1 MKGPFAITRVLLFVA
16 LGGLIALSFLAIR
29 VLERDVQAY
38 RESNQEAIHWSS
50 AQVEV
55 ELNRFILE
63 LSRFV
68 HGQEGATVATVNDR
82 FDILWSRTGLFR
94 SGEIGRRLREYDEGL
109 STIPLVLARLDQ
121 HEQSIVNLQAGMTDV
136 NKAVLSDFLA
146 LRDPLRRL
154 SVKVLSGEQQRYANV
169 RKNLLSSSRMTF
181 WVWVAT
187 LVLTAVLIGI
197 MLTESRRYVRLI
209 RQSAKLAEEAQAA
222 TRAKSRFLT
231 MMSHEIRTPM
241 NGVMG
246 LMALAKQTGLN
257 ERQARLI
264 EQAERSGEKMVQ
276 LVTDILDFSDLQTE
290 RAQMSETAFAPYDL
304 GQEVVA
310 ELRDLVAR
318 NGLELEVDIDPENP
332 NWVRGDFQRLRQVIV
347 HFATY
352 FVETIGSRDM
362 QLRIR
367 HDSGCLECTLDIDAQ
382 DVDRPGWQP
391 EAIFGHDGS
400 GYSDFASDAV
410 GPMIARG
417 LVDLMDG
424 QVRMTRSIS
433 GRASLVMLIP
443 ADEMDPVRDSVR
455 IETQSDTTALLLR
468 AALREAS
475 IRVWEPAMTAPRVFA
490 CMVETGG
497 DDEAERVAQL
507 RSAHPGAQI
516 VSVGETSDARLY
528 DAGCSLPV
536 DAKLLAQI
544 LNMPEEMREIA

>member
-63 LSRFV
+63 LSRFLHAEDGV
-68 HGQEGATVATVNDR
+68 TVAIVNDR

-94 SGEIGRRLREYDEGL
+94 SGEIGRRLREYDAEL
-109 STIPLVLARLDQ
+109 AAIPLILARLDQ
-121 HEQSIVNLQAGMTDV
+121 HEQAIVNLQGGMTAQ
-136 NKAVLSDFLA
+136 NKAVLADFIA

-154 SVKVLSGEQQRYANV
+154 SVKVLSGEQQRYASV

-197 MLTESRRYVRLI
+197 MLTESRRYIRMI

-222 TRAKSRFLT
+222 NRAKSRFLT

-257 ERQARLI
+257 DRQARLI

-290 RAQMSETAFAPYDL
+290 KVQMSEVAFAPYDL
-304 GQEVVA
+304 GQGVST
-310 ELRDLVAR
+310 ELAGLITR
-318 NGLELEVDIDPENP
+318 NGLNFEVDADPDNP
-332 NWVRGDFQRLRQVIV
+332 NWVRGDFQRLSQIIV

-352 FVETIGSRDM
+352 FVETIGSRD
-362 QLRIR
+362 LHLLIR
-367 HDSGCLECTLDIDAQ
+367 HDGGCLECTLDIDAQ

-417 LVDLMDG
+417 LVDLMGG
-424 QVRMTRSIS
+424 QVRMTRSVS
-433 GRASLVMLIP
+433 GRASLVMLVP
-443 ADEMDPVRDSVR
+443 AAEIDPIRDSVR
-455 IETQSDTTALLLR
+455 IEAQSDTTALLLR
-468 AALREAS
+468 AALRDAA
-475 IRVWEPAMTAPRVFA
+475 IRIWEPAMAAPRVYA
-490 CMVETGG
+490 CMLEAGG

-507 RSAHPGAQI
+507 RSAHPGARL
-516 VSVGETSDARLY
+516 VSVGQTALSGLY
-528 DAGCSLPV
+528 DAQCTLPV
-536 DAKLLAQI
+536 DTKTLVQVLDMSQDQ
-544 LNMPEEMREIA
+544 REIA